1 MRKLF
6 LAIAFL
12 PFFAGCD
19 NPAECVKHTGY
30 TVTKEIPVNAFDK
43 IIVHRGIAMV
53 ITQGDNYS
61 VSVVTGENLVDDIK
75 VTVNNGLLS
84 LSDDTTCNWVR
95 DYGQT
100 TVYVTT
106 PTLTQIESKTEQDIS
121 SANVLA
127 FDSLKLTAMDLSGG
141 AGTGNFHLEV
151 SCGYLEIKTNNVSG
165 FYISGFADNF
175 VAGFYEGNG
184 ILKAYDLVANSVYV
198 FHRGSNNLYVH
209 PTHDIS
215 GDIFS
220 TGNVFCRPHPPEVNV
235 NRHYQGRLIFE

>member
-1 MRKLF
+1 MKKLF

-12 PFFAGCD
+12 LLFAGCD

-30 TVTKEIPVNAFDK
+30 TVTKDIPVTTFDR

-53 ITQGDNYS
+53 ITQDDNYS

-75 VTVNNGLLS
+75 ATVTNGLLS

-100 TVYVTT
+100 IVYVTT
-106 PTLTQIESKTEQDIS
+106 PTLTQIESKTEQNIS
-121 SANVLA
+121 SSSVLTYP
-127 FDSLKLTAMDLSGG
+127 SLTLKATDLSGG
-141 AGTGNFHLEV
+141 AGTGDFHIQV
-151 SCGYLEIKTNNVSG
+151 SNNTVEINTNNVAAFYLSG
-165 FYISGFADNF
+165 QTANL

-184 ILKAYDLVANSVYV
+184 ILKAQDLLAYSVYV

-209 PTHDIS
+209 PTQSIS
-215 GDIFS
+215 GEIYS
-220 TGNVFCRPHPPEVNV
+220 TGNVFCSPHPPEVNV